1 MNFCF
6 YQCQGV
12 PIETIV
18 NTISV
23 DGLKLINDF
32 LKWSP
37 EKRPNAANVNFLI

>member
-1 MNFCF
+1 MNFRF
-6 YQCQGV
+6 HQCQGV

-37 EKRPNAANVNFLI
+37 EKRPNATNVKFL